1 VFVIFRQAFPGV
13 NVWLQ
18 IWEYLESTTFKIL
31 TVSIIIP
38 ILLLLLESH
47 FKIGDTVVKNR
58 LERIRKERE
67 QNRERRLECIKLT
80 SQIFMQIC
88 DLAYEVTYNQQI
100 TNKEAVTEDVLRKA
114 SCIIIPAEETVSMW
128 YYRFNLGLEFQTPS
142 VFFFNLLIQCT
153 GSVAYYIGECD
164 NEKECENLR
173 NSLSIITGCI
183 RDLTHQTLLNILKT
197 KMELL
202 EGLEDT
208 ERLTD
213 ETAKLEEKVESHL
226 AKLNGWAKNIAG
238 IQKQYEQVLP
248 IGKGKQF
255 DNFRSEMKKLE
266 EWLRGNPEKWPRDYK
281 DLPEVTKS
289 FYDIPHEEYVR
300 TERVKYS
307 AEFIKYLA
315 DWLGLESQYLEVMET
330 SKW

>member
-1 VFVIFRQAFPGV
+1 
-13 NVWLQ
+13 
-18 IWEYLESTTFKIL
+18 
-31 TVSIIIP
+31 
-38 ILLLLLESH
+38 
-47 FKIGDTVVKNR
+47 
-58 LERIRKERE
+58 
-67 QNRERRLECIKLT
+67 
-80 SQIFMQIC
+80 
-88 DLAYEVTYNQQI
+88 
-100 TNKEAVTEDVLRKA
+100 
-114 SCIIIPAEETVSMW
+114 
-128 YYRFNLGLEFQTPS
+128 
-142 VFFFNLLIQCT
+142 
-153 GSVAYYIGECD
+153 
-164 NEKECENLR
+164 
-173 NSLSIITGCI
+173 
-183 RDLTHQTLLNILKT
+183 
-197 KMELL
+197 MELL